1 MESGE
6 EYFFMGDS
14 ALVKVVRCWVSEH
27 LEK

>member
-6 EYFFMGDS
+6 EYFFMNDS

-27 LEK
+27 LET

>member
-6 EYFFMGDS
+6 DYFFMSDS
-14 ALVKVVRCWVSEH
+14 ALVKLVRCWVSEH